1 MSLYLDILARTSA
14 PELARRGRVCAA
26 LAVTEGGRRDSV
38 TAPRTRPGPE
48 HVLGLV
54 AAHRQQTQHFQ
65 CFHNNSQHFYGHW
78 AVLCLDTVNSLP
90 KYNKQLLLDLRVL

>member
-1 MSLYLDILARTSA
+1 MEMMNEMSICPTYLLSCNLYVTASNMSLYLDTLARTSA

-38 TAPRTRPGPE
+38 TAARTRPGPE

-54 AAHRQQTQHFQ
+54 AAHKQQTQHFQ
-65 CFHNNSQHFYGHW
+65 CFHNNS
-78 AVLCLDTVNSLP
+78 
-90 KYNKQLLLDLRVL
+90 